1 MVPLSSYPS
10 GYPPGITGA
19 SVRSIYRPDR
29 SNYKRFF
36 DGCSCSDCEY
46 TRRSRAPWHPAALP
60 PALAEPPPPSA
71 GAHSGRFTP
80 GSPRDA
86 PSEPPSLPAAS
97 AAEAEDSA
105 TSTGCSD
112 ADDLPADHLPGA
124 SDDSDVEYE
133 VDEFGELVKL
143 GDCA

>member
-1 MVPLSSYPS
+1 MDAPAPTASTRAAVER
-10 GYPPGITGA
+10 PGI
-19 SVRSIYRPDR
+19 PPP
-29 SNYKRFF
+29 
-36 DGCSCSDCEY
+36 
-46 TRRSRAPWHPAALP
+46 SRLHLQS
-60 PALAEPPPPSA
+60 PPPPSA

-133 VDEFGELVKL
+133 VDEFGKLVKL